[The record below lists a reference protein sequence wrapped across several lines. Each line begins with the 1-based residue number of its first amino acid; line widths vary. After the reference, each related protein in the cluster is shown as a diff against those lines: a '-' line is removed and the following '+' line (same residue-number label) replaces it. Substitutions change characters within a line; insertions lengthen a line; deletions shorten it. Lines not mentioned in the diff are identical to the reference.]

1 MIITVG
7 NQYSIG
13 TIDSSYETL
22 PKGTY
27 VLKLSPVKGYYLEKT
42 QDFSLPSKL
51 YGDMSISQ
59 RWLKAY
65 ENSTNGLSILLSGV
79 KGTGKT
85 VLAKKT
91 AIDSGKPIIVINTY
105 FDQSFVDFLMKP
117 EFKDSV
123 IVIDEFEKIFE
134 EGSPEVLSLLD
145 GSLKSKL
152 LCILTCNE
160 INRIST
166 YCINRPGRIRYN
178 IDYRQTPTDVLHA
191 IIDDMLVDKSNKD
204 NLIKEF
210 KSLSV
215 RTNDVLIA
223 IIQDMN
229 LFNDTATNVIKTFF
243 LQPAPARYS
252 VSIKTTKDFFHIATV
267 NIDSLDSF
275 DGIYTSVTFS
285 DEDAA
290 IVESE
295 FKLIKSDLSEK
306 ESGKSKYFITLSNNN
321 VDPVIT
327 YNHNGVATAVYNFDK
342 FQMKAVQF

>member
-1 MIITVG
+1 MIINVG

-13 TIDSSYETL
+13 TIDASYDKL

-27 VLKLSPVKGYYLEKT
+27 VLKFNPMKGYYLEKT
-42 QDFSLPSKL
+42 QDFTLPTKL
-51 YGDMSISQ
+51 YGDMSISE

-65 ENSTNGLSILLSGV
+65 EHSTNGVSILLSGV

-85 VLAKKT
+85 VLGKKT
-91 AIDSGKPIIVINTY
+91 AIDSGKPIIVVNTY
-105 FDQSFVDFLMKP
+105 YDQGFVDFVMKP
-117 EFKDSV
+117 EFSDSV
-123 IVIDEFEKIFE
+123 IMIDEFEKIFP
-134 EGSPEVLSLLD
+134 EGSSEVLSLLD

-160 INRIST
+160 MNRIST

-178 IDYRQTPTDVLHA
+178 VDYRQTPSDVLHA
-191 IIDDMLVDKSNKD
+191 IVEDMLVDKTKKD

-229 LFNDTATNVIKTFF
+229 LFNDTATNVVKTFF

-252 VSIKTTKDFFHIATV
+252 VSIKTKGDFNHIATV
-267 NIDSLDSF
+267 NIESLDSF
-275 DGIYTSVTFS
+275 DGIYTSAAFS
-285 DEDAA
+285 DEDALL
-290 IVESE
+290 IESE
-295 FKLIKSDLSEK
+295 FKAIKSESIEK
-306 ESGKSKYFITLSNNN
+306 ENGKSKYFITLSNNN

-327 YNHNGVATAVYNFDK
+327 YNHNGIATALYNFDK
-342 FQMKAVQF
+342 FQMKIAQF